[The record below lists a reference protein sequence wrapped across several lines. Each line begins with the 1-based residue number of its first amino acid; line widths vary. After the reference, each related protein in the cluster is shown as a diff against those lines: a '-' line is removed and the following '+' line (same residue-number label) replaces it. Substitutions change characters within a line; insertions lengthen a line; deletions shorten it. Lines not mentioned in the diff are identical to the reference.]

1 MEVSKCWKNDEF
13 PKIAIK
19 TKIVKHFLRTKQR
32 AALRKLF
39 SFPST
44 HSPPDKILLHLWNKN
59 FLMKIYRN
67 VQTFAFKVLQEC
79 SSWASRNNAVQLF
92 FLTNNRNT
100 FAGKFKGQRF
110 LVVLRE
116 NIIFNVKWVEACK
129 MSEVWL
135 IVKWVIIFAS
145 FCWLWN
151 FLLENLKLKRNS
163 DDVHWNVGMNIKKL
177 NIRNNI
183 CNNKKI

>member
-32 AALRKLF
+32 AALKKLF

-100 FAGKFKGQRF
+100 FAGKFKGQKDFWLCCGRILF
-110 LVVLRE
+110 SMSSELRL
-116 NIIFNVKWVEACK
+116 VKWVRFD
-129 MSEVWL
+129 SL
-135 IVKWVIIFAS
+135 
-145 FCWLWN
+145 
-151 FLLENLKLKRNS
+151 
-163 DDVHWNVGMNIKKL
+163 
-177 NIRNNI
+177 
-183 CNNKKI
+183 